1 MMDELTQKALAAVE
15 AEVPRVSRDPSRPGF
30 HFRPPAQWM
39 NDVCGAFFYE
49 GWYHVFFQF
58 NPWSDECR
66 GCGWG
71 HARSRDLVFWE
82 FLPPA
87 LLPSEATGDRGNAS
101 GSAAFN
107 AQGEPVLFFGW
118 TPIEYPERPREQW
131 AAVPVDKE
139 LIRWRRID
147 IGLVPG
153 KSGVPP
159 EIDPIWTDMFV
170 FRAENRCFAI
180 FKSSDG
186 LLCEA
191 QNEELTAWKA
201 VGRIDGVDGEC
212 PNLFPIEDRYV
223 LIRSTYPISY
233 QVGDFDPETK
243 QFRPENGDAKILD
256 YAYGGEHPGQ
266 WVLNHHRPRS
276 LNFHRGLYGT
286 TTFNDPEGR
295 CILLGW
301 VSGFK
306 TGRGWNGCMSL
317 PRVLSLTDE
326 DRLVGTP
333 LPELAKLRVEDDIS
347 VEDLRLRNETKHI
360 GGVTSDTL
368 EVLAEI
374 APVDARAWGLKLAA
388 PSNSDESLMIRGEGD
403 RLNVGGTE
411 VPGIRFGEDGAVKLH
426 LFFDRSVLEVFI
438 NDGIQSVTRVVYPE
452 ERGLAV
458 HLFSEGGTAIVK
470 SLKVWEI
477 NSIW

>member
-1 MMDELTQKALAAVE
+1 MDELTQKALAAVE
-15 AEVPRVSRDPSRPGF
+15 AEVPRVSRDPSHPAF

-39 NDVCGAFFYE
+39 NDVCAAFFYE
-49 GWYHVFFQF
+49 GWYHIFFQF

-71 HARSRDLVFWE
+71 HARSRDLVYWE

-107 AQGEPVLFFGW
+107 ARGKPVLFFGW
-118 TPIEYPERPREQW
+118 TPIEYPQRPREQW
-131 AAVPVDKE
+131 AAMPVDKD

-147 IGLVPG
+147 IGLAPG
-153 KSGVPP
+153 KGGVPP

-170 FRAENRCFAI
+170 FRAESRCFAV

-191 QNEELTAWKA
+191 QNEDLTAWKA

-212 PNLFPIEDRYV
+212 PNLFPLQDRYV

-233 QVGDFDPETK
+233 LVGDFDPATK
-243 QFRPENGDAKILD
+243 QFRAKNGEAQVLD
-256 YAYGGEHPGQ
+256 YAYGVENPGQ
-266 WVLNHHRPRS
+266 WMLNHERPRS
-276 LNFHRGLYGT
+276 MNFHRGLYGT
-286 TTFNDPEGR
+286 TAFNDPEGR

-326 DRLVGTP
+326 DRLMGEP
-333 LPELAKLRVEDDIS
+333 LPELAKLRKGDRACVENL
-347 VEDLRLRNETKHI
+347 VLRDETKHI
-360 GGVTSDTL
+360 EAACRADTL
-368 EVLAEI
+368 EVVAEI
-374 APVDARAWGLKLAA
+374 APRDARVWGLKLAA
-388 PSNSDESLMIRGEGD
+388 PSSSDESLTLRGEGN

-458 HLFSEGGTAIVK
+458 HFFAEGGTAVVK
-470 SLKVWEI
+470 SLKAWEI
-477 NSIW
+477 KGVW

>member
-1 MMDELTQKALAAVE
+1 MMDELIQKALRAVE
-15 AEVPRVSRDPSRPGF
+15 AEVPRVSRDSSRPAF

-39 NDVCGAFFYE
+39 NDVCAAFFYE
-49 GWYHVFFQF
+49 GWYHIFFQF

-66 GCGWG
+66 SCGWG
-71 HARSRDLVFWE
+71 HARSRDLVYWE

-87 LLPSEATGDRGNAS
+87 LLPSEATGDKGNAS

-107 AQGEPVLFFGW
+107 AHGTPVLFFGW
-118 TPIEYPERPREQW
+118 TPIEYPGRPREQW

-139 LIRWRRID
+139 LIHWRRID
-147 IGLVPG
+147 IGLAPG
-153 KSGVPP
+153 KSGVPA

-170 FRAENRCFAI
+170 FRAEDRCFAV

-191 QNEELTAWKA
+191 QNERLTAWKA
-201 VGRIDGVDGEC
+201 VGRIDGVEGEC
-212 PNLFPIEDRYV
+212 PNLFPLQDRYV

-233 QVGDFDPETK
+233 QVGNFDAESK
-243 QFRPENGDAKILD
+243 QFHVKNGESHVLD
-256 YAYGGEHPGQ
+256 YAYGSERPGE

-276 LNFHRGLYGT
+276 MNFHRGLYGT
-286 TTFNDPEGR
+286 TAFNDPDGR

-306 TGRGWNGCMSL
+306 SGRGWNGCMSL

-326 DRLVGTP
+326 DKLVSAP
-333 LPELAKLRVEDDIS
+333 LPELAKLRVGNGTS
-347 VEDLRLRNETKHI
+347 VENLVLRDETRHI
-360 GGVTSDTL
+360 QEVQGDTL

-374 APVDARAWGLKLAA
+374 APRDARAWGLKLAA
-388 PSNSDESLMIRGEGD
+388 PSSKDASLTIRGEGD
-403 RLNVGGTE
+403 WLNVGGTE
-411 VPGIRFGEDGAVKLH
+411 VPGIRFGEDGTVKLH

-438 NDGIQSVTRVVYPE
+438 NDGIQSVTRVVYPA
-452 ERGLAV
+452 ERGLSV
-458 HLFSEGGTAIVK
+458 HLFAECGTAIVK
-470 SLKVWEI
+470 SMKVWEI
-477 NSIW
+477 KSIW

>member
-15 AEVPRVSRDPSRPGF
+15 AEVPRVSHDSSRPAF

-49 GWYHVFFQF
+49 GWYHIFFQF

-87 LLPSEATGDRGNAS
+87 LLPSEATGDKGNAS

-147 IGLVPG
+147 IGLAPG
-153 KSGVPP
+153 KSGVPA

-170 FRAENRCFAI
+170 FHAENRCFAV

-201 VGRIDGVDGEC
+201 VGHIDGVDGEC
-212 PNLFPIEDRYV
+212 PNLFPLEDRFV
-223 LIRSTYPISY
+223 LLRSTYPISY

-243 QFRPENGDAKILD
+243 QFRAKNGETHVLD
-256 YAYGGEHPGQ
+256 YAYGSENPGQ
-266 WVLNHHRPRS
+266 WMLNHHRPRS
-276 LNFHRGLYGT
+276 MNFHRGLYGT
-286 TTFNDPEGR
+286 TVFNDSEGR

-317 PRVLSLTDE
+317 PRVLSLTDG
-326 DRLVGTP
+326 DRLV
-333 LPELAKLRVEDDIS
+333 
-347 VEDLRLRNETKHI
+347 N
-360 GGVTSDTL
+360 
-368 EVLAEI
+368 
-374 APVDARAWGLKLAA
+374 APV
-388 PSNSDESLMIRGEGD
+388 
-403 RLNVGGTE
+403 
-411 VPGIRFGEDGAVKLH
+411 
-426 LFFDRSVLEVFI
+426 
-438 NDGIQSVTRVVYPE
+438 
-452 ERGLAV
+452 
-458 HLFSEGGTAIVK
+458 
-470 SLKVWEI
+470 
-477 NSIW
+477 